1 MLQSSLYASVSL
13 SNILESNSMKQH
25 NVIAVL
31 NNSREFK
38 ALDKQSRGQLSRAV
52 DGLKSGES
60 ITVTAPNNVAAQ
72 YVHIEDAEI
81 KSSEDARKFA
91 GSVYNHFKGSADSLD
106 FKITTE
112 YALDL
117 SEGAELAAYE
127 FNKYK
132 TTPKPNRLQ
141 TVTVN
146 GYVQPSGIA
155 TSVNYARDLITEPG
169 NQLYPAEYAKR
180 VKKTLTK
187 LGVKVKVY
195 NQEQLTKM
203 GFNLLLS
210 VGQGSQHDSQ
220 VVVMEYLNGSKKSPT
235 VALVGKGVTFDS
247 GGISIKPSK
256 GMGDMKYDMAGS
268 AAVVGTMHAL
278 ASNKVKKNVI
288 GIIGLVENMPD
299 GKSIKPGDVV
309 TSLSGLTV
317 ENLNTD
323 AEGRLVLADILTH
336 VQTYKPDVIVDLA
349 TLTGAIV
356 VSLGSEMAGLFTN
369 STALEQELV
378 RAGKDAGENYWRM
391 PMGENWAKQL
401 DSDIADMQNIG
412 GPDGGSTTAAEFLYR
427 FVDDGRAWAHLDIA
441 GMAWEDK
448 GKPCTPKGAAGFGI
462 RTLYNLVNNG
472 ELAKLTIDE
481 NMKY

>member
-1 MLQSSLYASVSL
+1 MTHSV
-13 SNILESNSMKQH
+13 I
-25 NVIAVL
+25 VVL
-31 NNSREFK
+31 NNSTEFK
-38 ALDKQSRGQLSRAV
+38 ALDKQSGGQLSRAAQ
-52 DGLKSGES
+52 GLEAGKSV
-60 ITVTAPNNVAAQ
+60 TVTAPVKIDATH
-72 YVHIEDAEI
+72 VHIEDAEI
-81 KSSEDARKFA
+81 KSANDAREFA
-91 GSVYNHFKGSADSLD
+91 GRVYGKFKSTADSLD
-106 FKITTE
+106 FRFSTE
-112 YALDL
+112 YAIELT
-117 SEGAELAAYE
+117 EGAELAAYE

-132 TTPKPNRLQ
+132 TNPEPNRLQ

-146 GYVQPSGIA
+146 GYAQPAGIA
-155 TSVNYARDLITEPG
+155 ASVNYARDLITEPG

-180 VKKTLTK
+180 VKKTLSK

-195 NQEQLTKM
+195 NQEQLAKM

-220 VVVMEYLNGSKKSPT
+220 VVVMEYLNGTKKSPT

-268 AAVVGTMHAL
+268 AAVVGAIHAL
-278 ASNKVKKNVI
+278 ASNKAKRNVV

-309 TSLSGLTV
+309 TSLAGITV

-356 VSLGSEMAGLFTN
+356 VSLGSERAGLFTN
-369 STALEQELV
+369 STELESELV
-378 RAGKDAGENYWRM
+378 KAGQAAGELYWRM
-391 PMGENWAKQL
+391 PMGENWSKQL
-401 DSDIADMQNIG
+401 DSDIADIQNIG

-448 GKPCTPKGAAGFGI
+448 GKPCTPRGAAGFGI
-462 RTLYNLVNNG
+462 RTLYNLVLNG
-472 ELAKLTIDE
+472 ELGKLTVDAD
-481 NMKY
+481 MKY